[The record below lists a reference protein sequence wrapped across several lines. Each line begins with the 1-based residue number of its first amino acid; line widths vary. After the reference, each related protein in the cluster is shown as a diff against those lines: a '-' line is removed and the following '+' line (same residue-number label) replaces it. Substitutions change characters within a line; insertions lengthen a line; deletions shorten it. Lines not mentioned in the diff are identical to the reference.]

1 MSCFDDILCSED
13 RYFGFVK
20 NRRKISLWAKIE
32 RFKSVYR
39 KLLSSSSI
47 AHLSDNEETRVGP
60 DIVQLELQ

>member
-1 MSCFDDILCSED
+1 MSCFVHILCSED
-13 RYFGFVK
+13 RYFGFG
-20 NRRKISLWAKIE
+20 KISLWAKIE

-60 DIVQLELQ
+60 DLVQLELQ